1 MILTKEQCKQI
12 EQQLYQYP
20 EGNIKGKWKEVIEQV
35 VSHFKDTMCEK
46 IIELN
51 YFKQYKLTKIFT
63 LLAIEKTTYYDLR
76 QDIIYYAAFKAQE
89 KGLIKVD

>member
-1 MILTKEQCKQI
+1 MILSKEQYKQI
-12 EQQLYQYP
+12 ENQLYRYS
-20 EGNIKGKWKEVIEQV
+20 EGDINGEWKEVIEQV
-35 VSHFKDTMCEK
+35 INHFIDTIHGK

-51 YFKQYKLTKIFT
+51 YFQQYRITKIFT

-76 QDIIYYAAFKAQE
+76 QDIIYYAAFKAQD